1 MNNLWPLALVGVAL
15 TACSAPQ
22 APINRTPQ
30 AEVHQVPSHQ
40 VLHFAGPQNLRLTL
54 TTQDTFQTAVM
65 TDNTGRTFQMRIARA
80 ASGVRMSDGQGV
92 TIHFK
97 RGEGM
102 VEFVEGQP
110 IAIQEIA
117 Q

>member
-1 MNNLWPLALVGVAL
+1 
-15 TACSAPQ
+15 
-22 APINRTPQ
+22 
-30 AEVHQVPSHQ
+30 
-40 VLHFAGPQNLRLTL
+40 VLHFAGPKNLWLTL

>member
-1 MNNLWPLALVGVAL
+1 MNNLWPLALVGIAL
-15 TACSAPQ
+15 AACSAPQ
-22 APINRTPQ
+22 APINGATQ
-30 AEVHQVPSHQ
+30 AGVHQVPSHQ
-40 VLHFAGPQNLRLTL
+40 VLHFAGPKNLWLTL

-97 RGEGM
+97 RGEGI

>member
-1 MNNLWPLALVGVAL
+1 MNNLWPLALVGIAL
-15 TACSAPQ
+15 AACSAPQ
-22 APINRTPQ
+22 APINSATQ
-30 AEVHQVPSHQ
+30 AGVHQVPSHQ
-40 VLHFAGPQNLRLTL
+40 VLHFAGPKNLWLTL

-97 RGEGM
+97 RGEGI

-110 IAIQEIA
+110 IAIQEIT

>member
-1 MNNLWPLALVGVAL
+1 MNNLWPLALVGIAL
-15 TACSAPQ
+15 AACSAPQ
-22 APINRTPQ
+22 APINSATQ
-30 AEVHQVPSHQ
+30 AGVHQVPSHQ
-40 VLHFAGPQNLRLTL
+40 VLHFAGPKNLWLTL

-97 RGEGM
+97 RGEGL

-110 IAIQEIA
+110 IAIQEIT

>member
-1 MNNLWPLALVGVAL
+1 
-15 TACSAPQ
+15 
-22 APINRTPQ
+22 
-30 AEVHQVPSHQ
+30 
-40 VLHFAGPQNLRLTL
+40 
-54 TTQDTFQTAVM
+54 M

-80 ASGVRMSDGQGV
+80 ASGVRMSDGKGF

>member
-1 MNNLWPLALVGVAL
+1 
-15 TACSAPQ
+15 
-22 APINRTPQ
+22 
-30 AEVHQVPSHQ
+30 
-40 VLHFAGPQNLRLTL
+40 
-54 TTQDTFQTAVM
+54 M
-65 TDNTGRTFQMRIARA
+65 TDNTGRIFKMRITRA
-80 ASGVRMSDGQGV
+80 ASGIRMSDGKGV

-110 IAIQEIA
+110 IAIQEIV

>member
-22 APINRTPQ
+22 VPINRTTQ
-30 AEVHQVPSHQ
+30 TEVHQVPSHQ
-40 VLHFAGPQNLRLTL
+40 VLHFAGPQNLRLSL
-54 TTQDTFQTAVM
+54 TTQDTFETAVM
-65 TDNTGRTFQMRIARA
+65 TDNTGRIFKMRITRA
-80 ASGVRMSDGQGV
+80 ASGIRMSDGKGV

-110 IAIQEIA
+110 IAIQEIV

>member
-1 MNNLWPLALVGVAL
+1 MNNLWPLALVGIAL
-15 TACSAPQ
+15 AACSAPQ
-22 APINRTPQ
+22 DPINTTPQ
-30 AEVHQVPSHQ
+30 AVVHQVPSHQ

-54 TTQDTFQTAVM
+54 TTQDTFETAVM
-65 TDNTGRTFQMRIARA
+65 TDNTGRIFKMRITRA
-80 ASGVRMSDGQGV
+80 ASGVRMSDDQGV

-110 IAIQEIA
+110 IAIQEVT

>member
-1 MNNLWPLALVGVAL
+1 MNNLWPLALVGIAL
-15 TACSAPQ
+15 AACSAPQ
-22 APINRTPQ
+22 APINGATQ
-30 AEVHQVPSHQ
+30 AGVHQVPSHQ
-40 VLHFAGPQNLRLTL
+40 VLHFAGPKNLWLTL
-54 TTQDTFQTAVM
+54 TTQDTFQTAVT

-110 IAIQEIA
+110 IAIQEVT

>member
-1 MNNLWPLALVGVAL
+1 MNNLWPLALVGIAL
-15 TACSAPQ
+15 AACSAPQ
-22 APINRTPQ
+22 APINGATQ
-30 AEVHQVPSHQ
+30 AGVHQVPSHQ
-40 VLHFAGPQNLRLTL
+40 VLHFAGPKNLWLTL

-110 IAIQEIA
+110 IAIQEVT

>member
-1 MNNLWPLALVGVAL
+1 MNNLWPLALVGIAL
-15 TACSAPQ
+15 AACSAPQ
-22 APINRTPQ
+22 APINSATQ
-30 AEVHQVPSHQ
+30 AGVHQVPSHQ
-40 VLHFAGPQNLRLTL
+40 VLHFAGPKNLWLTL

-110 IAIQEIA
+110 IAIQEVT

>member
-1 MNNLWPLALVGVAL
+1 MNNLWPLALVGIAL
-15 TACSAPQ
+15 TACGAPQ
-22 APINRTPQ
+22 PPINRTTQ
-30 AEVHQVPSHQ
+30 AEVHQIPSHQ
-40 VLHFAGPQNLRLTL
+40 VLHFAGPKNLRLTL
-54 TTQDTFQTAVM
+54 TTQDTFETAVM
-65 TDNTGRTFQMRIARA
+65 TDNTGRSFQMRITRA
-80 ASGVRMSDGQGV
+80 ASGVRMSDDEGV

-110 IAIQEIA
+110 IAIQELA